1 MDKKYPLSIY
11 TIIIYIIIVSFLLF
25 AENAFSDDLNAF
37 NVLKP
42 KSSLTDKN
50 SLTFA
55 IVTWYQS
62 KISSRNGP
70 KCMFYPTC
78 SDFFKKASRK
88 YGIILATLM
97 TVDRMFYR
105 ENYKS
110 MRFYRY
116 LPSYGLYYDPIENH
130 FILKFT
136 SK

>member
-1 MDKKYPLSIY
+1 MNKKHLLSIY
-11 TIIIYIIIVSFLLF
+11 VTIVYIIIVSLPFF
-25 AENAFSDDLNAF
+25 AENAFSDNLNAF

-50 SLTFA
+50 NLTFT
-55 IVTWYQS
+55 IVTWYRS

-78 SDFFKKASRK
+78 SDFFKKASGK
-88 YGIILATLM
+88 YGIMWATLM

-130 FILKFT
+130 FILKLN